1 MTTIIAFIDQLA
13 IGIYFLIAAA
23 ILFALHRFL
32 VWGTEHRS
40 SYFEL
45 ERDLSRYRQMNAVMA
60 IILLIELAIIV
71 AGIQVVVV
79 PEIRRDREIQQLVS
93 AVRVDDGV
101 FQTPQPATPSGD
113 LGIDPVALPRAD
125 DFAGQI
131 QATPLPSP
139 TPVGTIIPA
148 APAIGCDRPEA
159 QLIVPGNGMR
169 VFQPIPVIGTV
180 FADQFAYASIEIM
193 GPSTF
198 GNFQVYERQVTEV
211 REPAEF
217 SQFVPAPYE
226 PGEYQFRVMVYDVT
240 STLQASCLV
249 RIFISLPL
257 PTATPA
263 R

>member
-32 VWGTEHRS
+32 VWGAEYRS

-60 IILLIELAIIV
+60 IVLLLEFAVII
-71 AGIQVVVV
+71 AGVQLIVV
-79 PEIRRDREIQQLVS
+79 PEIRRDREIQSLVS
-93 AVRVDDGV
+93 AARIDDGV
-101 FQTPQPATPSGD
+101 FQTPQPATPAGD
-113 LGIDPVALPRAD
+113 LGIDPVALPRSD
-125 DFAGQI
+125 DFAGQVLP
-131 QATPLPSP
+131 TPLPSP

-148 APAIGCDRPEA
+148 DPPIGCDQPEA

-169 VFQPIPVIGTV
+169 VFQPIPVVGTV
-180 FADQFAYASIEIM
+180 FADQFAYASVEIM

-217 SQFVPAPYE
+217 SQFVPAAYE

-249 RIFISLPL
+249 HIFISVPL
-257 PTATPA
+257 PTATPS

>member
-32 VWGTEHRS
+32 VWGAEHRS

-45 ERDLSRYRQMNAVMA
+45 ERDLSRYRKMNAVMA
-60 IILLIELAIIV
+60 MALLLELAVIV
-71 AGIQVVVV
+71 AGIQLIVV
-79 PEIRRDREIQQLVS
+79 PEVRRDREIQNLVF
-93 AVRVDDGV
+93 AARTDDGV
-101 FQTPQPATPSGD
+101 FQTPQPAAPAGD

-125 DFAGQI
+125 DFAGQVLP
-131 QATPLPSP
+131 TPLPSP

-148 APAIGCDRPEA
+148 DPRIGCDKPEA

-169 VFQPIPVIGTV
+169 VFQPIPVVGTA

-217 SQFVPAPYE
+217 SQFVPAAYE
-226 PGEYQFRVMVYDVT
+226 AGEYQFRVMVYDVT

-249 RIFISLPL
+249 HIFISVPL